1 MNCSTRWDV
10 RLMTSSTCVTLY
22 HYRGDPRSGYF
33 FKVEVIAGEG
43 EWSRGRHVVVT
54 WSSRGRHVVVT

>member
-54 WSSRGRHVVVT
+54 